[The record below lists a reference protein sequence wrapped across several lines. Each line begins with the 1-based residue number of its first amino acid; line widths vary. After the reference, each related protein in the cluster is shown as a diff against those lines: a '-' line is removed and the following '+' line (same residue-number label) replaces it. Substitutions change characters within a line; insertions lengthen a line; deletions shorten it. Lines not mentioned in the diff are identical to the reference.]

1 MKVESKVTTIV
12 SAGVA
17 GLAGAG
23 IGRLSAS
30 LKV

>member
-1 MKVESKVTTIV
+1 MKVESKVTTIA

-17 GLAGAG
+17 GLTVAG
-23 IGRLSAS
+23 IGRRSAT